1 MGTFNMRRLV
11 CGVGINDAPYSTHF
25 GFDENGKEIRC
36 PYYMKW
42 KSLLSRC
49 YSENTWK
56 QTTKDGYLKNAKYE
70 FCEVVEE
77 WHTFTNF
84 RSWMEKQ
91 DWEGNSLDKD
101 ILVPGNTVY
110 GPDTCMFVPV
120 HINSILVDQRPGKYG
135 KGIKY
140 DKRTNVFRAQIRVD
154 GKRTTVG
161 SFATAEEAE
170 ELYTKLRREEIIR
183 EANQVSDERLK
194 NALINYANIKY
205 SGV

>member
-11 CGVGINDAPYSTHF
+11 SGVGINDAPYSTHF
-25 GFDENGKEIRC
+25 GYDENGKEIRC

-49 YSENTWK
+49 YNESTWK

-84 RSWMEKQ
+84 KSWMEKQ

-110 GPDTCMFVPV
+110 GPDTCMFVPI
-120 HINSILVDQRPGKYG
+120 HINSILVDQKPGKYG

-140 DKRTNVFRAQIRVD
+140 DKRTNVFRAQIRVN

-170 ELYTKLRREEIIR
+170 ELYIKLRREEIIN